1 MERAWAVAARN
12 LRRNRRRNL
21 ATALAIAFGFA
32 GLVVIG
38 GYGNRVEQFLRTNAV
53 YLQHSGHVTVYLE
66 NGLHKASA
74 EPERFQLNPVAQQK
88 ILTWAAHDRRVEF
101 AARYLRG
108 VGLAGN
114 GCGTH
119 PTRLLGMET
128 TALGRVHSH
137 REVAKWSAEIS
148 RPVQKH

>member
-53 YLQHSGHVTVYLE
+53 YLQHSGHVTVFLE

-74 EPERFQLNPVAQQK
+74 EPERFQLNPAAQQK
-88 ILTWAAHDRRVEF
+88 ILTWAAHDRTR
-101 AARYLRG
+101 RG
-108 VGLAGN
+108 
-114 GCGTH
+114 T
-119 PTRLLGMET
+119 
-128 TALGRVHSH
+128 
-137 REVAKWSAEIS
+137 
-148 RPVQKH
+148 